1 MEIAEVVMNPVRQ
14 RIFQYFSPHEAGT
27 VKELKRALPAVPN
40 ASLYR
45 HIKVLAEHSILTVV
59 GENRIRGTVESVS
72 QLNKEALATED
83 EGRNAVQMSLLSI
96 CASFARYFAG
106 DDVDPK
112 RDMLLLTNCTLLL
125 TDEEFSGFLSEI
137 NEIALKYMKA
147 EANES
152 SKMRQVTL
160 ISAPANEQR

>member
-1 MEIAEVVMNPVRQ
+1 MEIAEVVMNPVQ
-14 RIFQYFSPHEAGT
+14 Q
-27 VKELKRALPAVPN
+27 
-40 ASLYR
+40 
-45 HIKVLAEHSILTVV
+45 
-59 GENRIRGTVESVS
+59 
-72 QLNKEALATED
+72 
-83 EGRNAVQMSLLSI
+83 
-96 CASFARYFAG
+96 
-106 DDVDPK
+106 

-152 SKMRQVTL
+152 SKMRQIML